1 MPILIYPF
9 LKIIMVKLLDT
20 DIKTKEVKK
29 WQGINILHF
38 QGSSCSQKLRIF
50 LKEKNINWKS
60 HHVNLVN
67 GDNFTDWFLGIN
79 PRGVV
84 PVLVDNG
91 EVHIESNDIIK
102 YLDNKFPTKILWPAN
117 EANKIEKF
125 LEEEDG
131 IHLDLRNLTM
141 KFVAPTFLMKKKEKD
156 IKNFEES
163 SNFVEGVEDE
173 QKQIQLNFHKNFIK
187 DNGISSSSI
196 QKSINVFK
204 EKLTKIDNE
213 LSKQKFIV
221 SNQLTIVDIAWFVY
235 LRRLEAIGFTFK
247 KNYPNLSKWYI
258 KLKNNKNFL
267 KETSLPTPLKI
278 ISSIFKAYL
287 FLTGQTFNKYL
298 NKD

>member
-1 MPILIYPF
+1 
-9 LKIIMVKLLDT
+9 MVKLLDT
-20 DIKTKEVKK
+20 DIKTREVKK
-29 WQGINILHF
+29 WQGVNILHF

-67 GDNFTDWFLGIN
+67 GDNFSDWFLGIN

-102 YLDNKFPTKILWPAN
+102 YLDNKFPSKILWPEN
-117 EANKIEKF
+117 ETIKIEEF
-125 LEEEDG
+125 LEEEDN

-163 SNFVEGVEDE
+163 SNFVEGIKDE
-173 QKQIQLNFHKNFIK
+173 QKQIQLKFHKNFIK
-187 DNGISSSSI
+187 NNGIDKSSI
-196 QKSINVFK
+196 KNSIDVFK
-204 EKLTKIDNE
+204 EKLTKINNE
-213 LSKQKFIV
+213 LSKQKFII

-235 LRRLEAIGFTFK
+235 IRRLETIGFTFRE
-247 KNYPNLSKWYI
+247 NYPYLSKWFYE
-258 KLKNNKNFL
+258 LKSNKVFL

-278 ISSIFKAYL
+278 ISSIYKVYL
-287 FLTGQTFNKYL
+287 LFTGQNLKKYL
-298 NKD
+298 NKN

>member
-1 MPILIYPF
+1 MPILIYPS
-9 LKIIMVKLLDT
+9 LKIIMVKLLDI

-29 WQGINILHF
+29 WKGINILHF

-60 HHVNLVN
+60 HHVNLVT

-102 YLDNKFPTKILWPAN
+102 YL
-117 EANKIEKF
+117 
-125 LEEEDG
+125 
-131 IHLDLRNLTM
+131 RNLTM
-141 KFVAPTFLMKKKEKD
+141 KFVAPTYLMKKKEKD
-156 IKNFEES
+156 IKNFEQS
-163 SNFVEGVEDE
+163 SNFVEGIEDK

-187 DNGISSSSI
+187 NNGISSSSI

-247 KNYPNLSKWYI
+247 KNYPNLSKWYVE
-258 KLKNNKNFL
+258 LKNNKNFL

>member
-1 MPILIYPF
+1 MPILIYPS
-9 LKIIMVKLLDT
+9 LKIIMVKLLDI

-60 HHVNLVN
+60 HHINLVT

-91 EVHIESNDIIK
+91 EVHIESNEIIK
-102 YLDNKFPTKILWPAN
+102 YLDNKFPSKILWPRN
-117 EANKIEKF
+117 EASKIEEF
-125 LEEEDG
+125 LEEEDN

-156 IKNFEES
+156 IKNFEQS
-163 SNFVEGVEDE
+163 SNFVEGIEDK

-187 DNGISSSSI
+187 NNGISSSSI

-213 LSKQKFIV
+213 LSKQKFII

-235 LRRLEAIGFTFK
+235 LRRLETIGFNFK
-247 KNYPNLSKWYI
+247 KNYPSLSKWYI
-258 KLKNNKNFL
+258 ELKNNKNFL
-267 KETSLPTPLKI
+267 KETSLPSPLKI

-298 NKD
+298 NKN